1 MLFIAHSFLCLNS
14 AWAFFLS
21 RVAFVLPEVD
31 YCTSLC
37 MCGSNGCYECVEILT
52 LVTLNTMAS
61 GELCSSIWSPPPPFH
76 LQHLK
81 CTLSLPFQAA
91 AITSVVRDSAT
102 GLIKIQSR
110 WKRFLCCS
118 ECWANVAPFL
128 FLSPSWHFG
137 SQMYIDLHA
146 ATKALNSR
154 RSAVILLCAFVLRCH
169 VQVD

>member
-61 GELCSSIWSPPPPFH
+61 GELCSSIWSPPPLFICSTWSALSLCLSRLLLLPALSEIAQQVLSRYSLVGSGFYAVPSAEPMSPPFYFCPQVDT
-76 LQHLK
+76 LEAR
-81 CTLSLPFQAA
+81 CTLICMLPQRLWTADVQLWYF
-91 AITSVVRDSAT
+91 SV
-102 GLIKIQSR
+102 
-110 WKRFLCCS
+110 
-118 ECWANVAPFL
+118 PL
-128 FLSPSWHFG
+128 FWG
-137 SQMYIDLHA
+137 VMY
-146 ATKALNSR
+146 R
-154 RSAVILLCAFVLRCH
+154 
-169 VQVD
+169 